1 MVQSQDA
8 MLAFQNADGQM
19 TCQACKQSEN
29 NIHIEQKGTNNTG
42 GSKKKKESGVK

>member
-1 MVQSQDA
+1 

-29 NIHIEQKGTNNTG
+29 NIHIEQKGANNAT
-42 GSKKKKESGVK
+42 GSKKKKDPVVK